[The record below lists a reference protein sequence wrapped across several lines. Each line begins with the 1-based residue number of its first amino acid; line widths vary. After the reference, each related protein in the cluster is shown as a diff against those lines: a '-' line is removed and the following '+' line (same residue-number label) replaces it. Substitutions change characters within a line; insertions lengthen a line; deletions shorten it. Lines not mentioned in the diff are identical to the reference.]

1 MAIADSTRDADPA
14 QPAPAVTFA
23 PEREGFETALAR
35 IERAL
40 QDEGTRVIEVVGA
53 TGALGAALAARLAS
67 GKTPRPVLFL
77 VPDEDEAEARLAD
90 LGFFLPERNAG
101 DDPTASAAAEQLPAE
116 GGSPYAEMQP
126 DRRVLMARMALL
138 FQLARRRGPAVVVAS
153 GSAFFRRVIPREHF
167 ESLCF
172 SVEAGTTIERERFIE
187 GLVRAGFQRVQV
199 VEDPGTFAVRG
210 AVVDLFPPVYRH
222 PLRIEL
228 LGDEVE
234 SIRLFDA
241 ATQRTLRTLPS
252 AVVHPVRETVPGP
265 GSDPRA
271 RILAAA
277 DAAAVPSSKTRHLI
291 SQIEAGETFFGIE
304 SLAPAFHARMTS
316 VMDYL
321 PDDALI
327 VLSDPGAIHEELR
340 RSFSRLR
347 ESAEHRRAEHLLAL
361 PPGDFVLEP
370 EEAEAELEARRRITL
385 EPLVL
390 TGGSARELQSVHIE
404 AEPNTS
410 LRAELAEQ
418 RRSEAR
424 RDPEGEG
431 LGSEHGHALRQRL
444 TSFLQSGLRVR
455 LVASSRA
462 HAERLVGLLKAIGL
476 EPRALASGKR
486 PATLEALLGPEADP
500 GPLVVLTG
508 SLSAGF
514 RLPLDRL
521 ALIAEAEI
529 FGPRAQREHRPARAG
544 GLGDLGEIA
553 EGDLVVHEEHG
564 VGRYRGLKRLDLRGV
579 AQDFLYIEYDGG
591 IVYVPVYR
599 IGQVRRYVGAQGE
612 TVRLDK
618 VGGKTWQEKRRRV
631 SVEARKVAEELLQL
645 YAQRLALP
653 GHAFPAPD
661 VSFSEFEETFPF
673 DETPDQDKAIGA
685 VLEDMQAPRPM
696 DRLVCGDVG
705 YGKTEVA
712 LRAAMLAVTGGRQV
726 AILAPTTV
734 LAEQHFIT
742 FSERMRDFPV
752 RVASM
757 SRFRSKEEQRK
768 TIAALADGKLDLV
781 VGTHRLLS
789 KDVRWKNLGLLVID
803 EEQRFGVTHKERL
816 KELRS
821 QIDVLTLTAT
831 PIPRTMQMAMSGLR
845 EISIIA
851 TPPADRLA
859 IRTFLCHWDP
869 MLLGEAIRKELAR
882 HGQIFFVHNR
892 IQDLHEWVEKIRA
905 LAPEAKVAMAHGQ
918 MGEHELEKVMVD
930 FVDGKYD
937 VLCSTTIIESGLDI
951 PRANTMIVNHAERF
965 GLAQLYQMRGRIGR
979 SRERAFCYLVVPSEA
994 GLSAEAKQRLAVL
1007 QRFTELGAGF
1017 QIATHD
1023 LEIRGAG
1030 DLLGDRQH
1038 GVVATVGFDTYV
1050 RILEEAVA
1058 ELRGQPIKREQD
1070 PELSVDV
1077 PAFLPDDYIPDTGQ
1091 RLELYRRL
1099 AQARDEDDVRD
1110 TLAEIQDRYGPLPEE
1125 AALLGE
1131 VMGQKTIL
1139 RRLGAIGYDLGPTRL
1154 VLTFSPEAPLAPAR
1168 VMGLVQAK
1176 GKTPSRWKLTPDMR
1190 LAYTFDDRE
1199 TKDRLGAARRRLA
1212 EVETCVEPRRT

>member
-1 MAIADSTRDADPA
+1 MSSAEPAPIAA
-14 QPAPAVTFA
+14 QPVGFAAAVA
-23 PEREGFETALAR
+23 AV
-35 IERAL
+35 ERAL
-40 QDEGTRVIEVVGA
+40 GGGQPRCVKV
-53 TGALGAALAARLAS
+53 LGAAGAVGPAVAAQLAQLLAGS
-67 GKTPRPVLFL
+67 RGGKTRRQIVYL
-77 VPDEDEAEARLAD
+77 VADESDAEERVAD
-90 LGFFLPERNAG
+90 LGFFLPERAAA
-101 DDPTASAAAEQLPAE
+101 DDPTAAATVEQLPAE
-116 GGSPYAEMQP
+116 GSSPYAEMQP
-126 DRRVLMARMALL
+126 DRRTLMRRMALL
-138 FQLARRRGPAVVVAS
+138 FQLARGHGPDVVVAAA
-153 GSAFFRRVIPREHF
+153 GAFFRKVIPRTEF
-167 ESLCF
+167 DGLCF
-172 SVEAGTTIERERFIE
+172 SIAAGSTIDREE
-187 GLVRAGFQRVQV
+187 LLAGLVKAGFQRVQV

-210 AVVDLFPPVYRH
+210 AVIDLFPPVYRH
-222 PLRIEL
+222 PVRLEL
-228 LGDEVE
+228 LGDDVE
-234 SIRLFDA
+234 SVRLFDA
-241 ATQRTLRTLPS
+241 GTQRTLRTLES
-252 AVVHPVRETVPGP
+252 AFIHPVRETVVGE
-265 GSDPRA
+265 GADPRT

-277 DAAAVPSSKTRHLI
+277 DAASVPSSKTRHLME
-291 SQIEAGETFFGIE
+291 QIEAGEDFFGIE
-304 SLAPAFHARMTS
+304 SLAPAFHASMAA
-316 VMDYL
+316 VLEYL
-321 PDDALI
+321 PDDTLF
-327 VLSDPGAIHEELR
+327 VVSDPGAVFEEVR

-347 ESAEHRRAEHLLAL
+347 ESADHRHAEHLLAL
-361 PPGDFVLEP
+361 PPSDFLLDP
-370 EEAEAELEARRRITL
+370 DEARAALAGRSRVEL
-385 EPLVL
+385 EPLDL
-390 TGGSARELQSVHIE
+390 IHGGRAADAVVQID
-404 AEPNTS
+404 AEPNTT

-418 RRSEAR
+418 RRTDAASG
-424 RDPEGEG
+424 DGT
-431 LGSEHGHALRQRL
+431 GSEHGRALRDRL
-444 TSFLQSGLRVR
+444 QAFIKNGVRVR
-455 LVASSRA
+455 LVANTRT
-462 HAERLVGLLKAIGL
+462 HAERLVGLLRAVGL
-476 EPRALASGKR
+476 EPRAIAAGKR
-486 PATLEALLGPEADP
+486 AASTTLTSLLDADVDPA
-500 GPLVVLTG
+500 PLAILTG
-508 SLSAGF
+508 SLSTGF
-514 RLPLDRL
+514 RLPQDQL

-529 FGPRAQREHRPARAG
+529 FGPRAHRENRPSKAT

-553 EGDLVVHEEHG
+553 EADLVVHEEHG
-564 VGRYRGLKRLDLRGV
+564 VGRYRGLRRLDLRGV
-579 AQDFLYIEYDGG
+579 AQDFLHIEYDGG

-645 YAQRLALP
+645 YAQRMALP

-661 VSFSEFEETFPF
+661 VVFQEFEETFPF
-673 DETPDQDKAIGA
+673 DETPDQDKAITA
-685 VLEDMQAPRPM
+685 VLGDMQNAVPM

-712 LRAAMLAVTGGRQV
+712 LRATMLAVMGGRQV
-726 AILAPTTV
+726 AVLAPTTV

-752 RVASM
+752 RLGSL
-757 SRFRSKEEQRK
+757 SRFRSREEQKK
-768 TIAALADGKLDLV
+768 TIAALAEGRLDVV
-781 VGTHRLLS
+781 VGTHRMLS

-859 IRTFLCHWDP
+859 IRTFLCNWDP

-882 HGQIFFVHNR
+882 GGQIFFVHNR
-892 IQDLHEWVEKIRA
+892 VQDLPEWCEKIRQLVPTA
-905 LAPEAKVAMAHGQ
+905 TLAMAHGQ
-918 MGEHELEKVMVD
+918 MGEGELEKVMVD
-930 FVDGKYD
+930 FVDGKFD
-937 VLCSTTIIESGLDI
+937 ILCSTTIIESGLDI
-951 PRANTMIVNHAERF
+951 PRANTMIVNQADRF

-979 SRERAFCYLVVPSEA
+979 SRDRAFCYLVVPGENA
-994 GLSAEAKQRLAVL
+994 LTADAKQRLAVL

-1099 AQARDEDDVRD
+1099 AQARDEDDVRG
-1110 TLAEIQDRYGPLPEE
+1110 TMAEIEDRYGPAPEE
-1125 AALLGE
+1125 VALLGE
-1131 VMGQKTIL
+1131 VMGQKTVL

-1154 VLTFSPEAPLAPAR
+1154 VLTFAPEAPLAPAR
-1168 VMGLVQAK
+1168 VMAMVQAK
-1176 GKTPSRWKLTPDMR
+1176 GSRWKLTPDMR
-1190 LAYTFDDRE
+1190 LAYSFDDRE
-1199 TKDRLGAARRRLA
+1199 KKDRLAAARRRLVD
-1212 EVETCVEPRRT
+1212 VEGCRTP

>member
-1 MAIADSTRDADPA
+1 MAS
-14 QPAPAVTFA
+14 
-23 PEREGFETALAR
+23 TALPPAESPFSEQPR
-35 IERAL
+35 GTGLVQALAQIEGAL
-40 QDEGTRVIEVVGA
+40 AGGGAKSVRVLNA
-53 TGALGAALAARLAS
+53 TGSQGAAVVAHLAHLAA
-67 GKTPRPVLFL
+67 GVQRPVVYL
-77 VPDEDEAEARLAD
+77 VADEDEAEERLGD
-90 LGFFLPERNAG
+90 VSFFLPERPAS
-101 DDPTASAAAEQLPAE
+101 DDPVRGAGAEQLPAE

-126 DRRVLMARMALL
+126 DRRLLMRRMGLL
-138 FQLARRRGPAVVVAS
+138 FRLARGRGPDVLIAS
-153 GSAFFRRVIPREHF
+153 PSALFRKVIPRSEF
-167 ESLCF
+167 DRLSFC
-172 SVEAGTTIERERFIE
+172 VETGATVNREELIA
-187 GLVRAGFQRVQV
+187 GLVRAGFARVQV
-199 VEDPGTFAVRG
+199 VEDPGSFAVRG
-210 AVVDLFPPVYRH
+210 AVIDLFPPVYRD
-222 PLRIEL
+222 PVRIEL

-234 SIRLFDA
+234 SMRLFDA
-241 ATQRTLRTLPS
+241 GSQRTLRTLP
-252 AVVHPVRETVPGP
+252 AVWIHPVRETVVGE
-265 GSDPRA
+265 GADPRA

-277 DAAAVPSSKTRHLI
+277 DAASVPSSKTRHLI
-291 SQIEAGETFFGIE
+291 EQIEAGETFFGIE
-304 SLAPAFHARMTS
+304 ALAPAFHREMAS
-316 VMDYL
+316 VLDYL
-321 PDDALI
+321 PADAVF
-327 VLSDPGAIHEELR
+327 VLDDPGAVYEELR
-340 RSFSRLR
+340 RAYSRLR

-361 PPGDFVLEP
+361 PPGDFMAEP
-370 EEAEAELEARRRITL
+370 DEVRAALLTRKRVEL
-385 EPLVL
+385 EPLVMASSADQVGVTTVHVETESN
-390 TGGSARELQSVHIE
+390 TG
-404 AEPNTS
+404 

-418 RRSEAR
+418 RRADSGNGDGAS
-424 RDPEGEG
+424 
-431 LGSEHGHALRQRL
+431 SEHAKALRERL
-444 TSFLQSGLRVR
+444 EAFIRDGMRVR
-455 LVASSRA
+455 LVAGSRA

-476 EPRALASGKR
+476 EPRALPTGKKTA
-486 PATLEALLGPEADP
+486 PEWPALLDP
-500 GPLVVLTG
+500 DVDRAPLAVIVG

-514 RLPLDRL
+514 RSPRDHLT
-521 ALIAEAEI
+521 LIAEAEI
-529 FGPRAQREHRPARAG
+529 FGPRAHRENRAPKAG

-564 VGRYRGLKRLDLRGV
+564 VGRYKGLRRLDLRGV
-579 AQDFLYIEYDGG
+579 AQDFLHLEYDGG

-599 IGQVRRYVGAQGE
+599 IGMVRRYVGAQGD

-653 GHAFPAPD
+653 GHAFPGPD
-661 VSFSEFEETFPF
+661 VVFQEFEETFPF
-673 DETPDQDKAIGA
+673 DETPDQDKAINA
-685 VLEDMQAPRPM
+685 VLDDMQSPHPM

-712 LRAAMLAVTGGRQV
+712 LRATMLAVMGGKQV
-726 AILAPTTV
+726 AVLAPTTV

-752 RVASM
+752 RLASL
-757 SRFRSKEEQRK
+757 SRFRSKEEQK
-768 TIAALADGKLDLV
+768 KAITALANGGIDV
-781 VGTHRLLS
+781 VIGTHRLLS

-869 MLLGEAIRKELAR
+869 MLLTEAIRKELAR
-882 HGQIFFVHNR
+882 GGQIFFVHNR
-892 IQDLHEWVEKIRA
+892 VQDLAEWSEKIRK
-905 LAPEAKVAMAHGQ
+905 LVPEARVGMAHGQ
-918 MGEHELEKVMVD
+918 MGETELEKVMVD
-930 FVDGKYD
+930 FVDGQFD

-979 SRERAFCYLVVPSEA
+979 SRERAFCYLVVPPDG

-1099 AQARDEDDVRD
+1099 AQARNEDDIKD

-1125 AALLGE
+1125 AVLLGE
-1131 VMGQKTIL
+1131 VMVHKTVL
-1139 RRLGAIGYDLGPTRL
+1139 RRIGAIGYDLGPNRMVIT
-1154 VLTFSPEAPLAPAR
+1154 VGSEAPLQPAK
-1168 VMGLVQAK
+1168 VMSLVQAR
-1176 GKTPSRWKLTPDMR
+1176 GSRYKLSPDMR
-1190 LAYTFDDRE
+1190 LSYTFDDVEKR
-1199 TKDRLGAARRRLA
+1199 DRMAAGLRRLEEIEA
-1212 EVETCVEPRRT
+1212 CRV

>member
-1 MAIADSTRDADPA
+1 
-14 QPAPAVTFA
+14 
-23 PEREGFETALAR
+23 
-35 IERAL
+35 
-40 QDEGTRVIEVVGA
+40 
-53 TGALGAALAARLAS
+53 
-67 GKTPRPVLFL
+67 
-77 VPDEDEAEARLAD
+77 
-90 LGFFLPERNAG
+90 
-101 DDPTASAAAEQLPAE
+101 
-116 GGSPYAEMQP
+116 
-126 DRRVLMARMALL
+126 
-138 FQLARRRGPAVVVAS
+138 
-153 GSAFFRRVIPREHF
+153 
-167 ESLCF
+167 
-172 SVEAGTTIERERFIE
+172 
-187 GLVRAGFQRVQV
+187 
-199 VEDPGTFAVRG
+199 
-210 AVVDLFPPVYRH
+210 
-222 PLRIEL
+222 
-228 LGDEVE
+228 
-234 SIRLFDA
+234 
-241 ATQRTLRTLPS
+241 
-252 AVVHPVRETVPGP
+252 
-265 GSDPRA
+265 
-271 RILAAA
+271 
-277 DAAAVPSSKTRHLI
+277 
-291 SQIEAGETFFGIE
+291 EAGETFFGIE
-304 SLAPAFHARMTS
+304 ALAPAFHRSMAS
-316 VMDYL
+316 VLEYL
-321 PDDALI
+321 PADTVF
-327 VLSDPGAIHEELR
+327 VLDDPGAIYEELR
-340 RSFSRLR
+340 RAFSRLR

-361 PPGDFVLEP
+361 PPDDFMAEP
-370 EEAEAELEARRRITL
+370 DEVKAALAGRKRVEL
-385 EPLVL
+385 EPLVMAS
-390 TGGSARELQSVHIE
+390 SADPAGVTTVHVA
-404 AEPNTS
+404 AETNS
-410 LRAELAEQ
+410 GLRAELAEQ
-418 RRSEAR
+418 RRA
-424 RDPEGEG
+424 DAGKG
-431 LGSEHGHALRQRL
+431 DGAGSEHAKALRERL
-444 TSFLQSGLRVR
+444 ESFIRDGMRVR
-455 LVASSRA
+455 LVAGSRA

-476 EPRALASGKR
+476 EPRALPTGKKTA
-486 PATLEALLGPEADP
+486 PAWPALLDPEADRA
-500 GPLVVLTG
+500 PLAVVVG

-514 RLPLDRL
+514 RSPLDHL

-529 FGPRAQREHRPARAG
+529 FGPRAHREQRAPKSG

-564 VGRYRGLKRLDLRGV
+564 VGRYKGLRRLDLRGV
-579 AQDFLYIEYDGG
+579 AQDFLHLEYDGG

-599 IGQVRRYVGAQGE
+599 IGMVRRYVGAQGD

-653 GHAFPAPD
+653 GHAFPGPD
-661 VSFSEFEETFPF
+661 VVFQEFEETFAF
-673 DETPDQDKAIGA
+673 DETPDQEKAINA
-685 VLEDMQAPRPM
+685 VLEDMQAPHPM

-712 LRAAMLAVTGGRQV
+712 LRATMLAVMGGKQV
-726 AILAPTTV
+726 AVLAPTTV

-752 RVASM
+752 RLASL
-757 SRFRSKEEQRK
+757 SRFRSKEEQKK
-768 TIAALADGKLDLV
+768 TIAALANGGIDV
-781 VGTHRLLS
+781 VIGTHRLLS

-869 MLLGEAIRKELAR
+869 MLLTEAIRKELAR
-882 HGQIFFVHNR
+882 GGQIFFVHNR
-892 IQDLHEWVEKIRA
+892 VQDLAEWGEKIRK
-905 LAPEAKVAMAHGQ
+905 LVPEARVGMAHGQ
-918 MGEHELEKVMVD
+918 MGETELEKVMVD
-930 FVDGKYD
+930 FVDGKFD
-937 VLCSTTIIESGLDI
+937 ILCSTTIIESGLDI

-979 SRERAFCYLVVPSEA
+979 SRERAFCYLIVPPDGA
-994 GLSAEAKQRLAVL
+994 LSTEAKQRLAVL

-1099 AQARDEDDVRD
+1099 AQARNEDDIKD

-1131 VMGQKTIL
+1131 VMIHKTVL
-1139 RRLGAIGYDLGPTRL
+1139 RRIGAIGYDLGPSRMVITL
-1154 VLTFSPEAPLAPAR
+1154 GSEAPLQPAK
-1168 VMGLVQAK
+1168 VMSLVQAR
-1176 GKTPSRWKLTPDMR
+1176 GSRYKLSPDMR
-1190 LAYTFDDRE
+1190 LSYAFDDNE
-1199 TKDRLGAARRRLA
+1199 KKDRLAAGLRRLEEIEA
-1212 EVETCVEPRRT
+1212 CRV